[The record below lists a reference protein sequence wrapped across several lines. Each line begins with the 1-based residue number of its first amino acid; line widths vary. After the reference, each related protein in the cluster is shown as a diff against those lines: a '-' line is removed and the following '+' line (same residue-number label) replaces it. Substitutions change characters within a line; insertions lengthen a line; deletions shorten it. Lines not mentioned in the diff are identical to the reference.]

1 VIFPPSSRS
10 VCKKQN
16 GLGKTV
22 PTTVKAE
29 SCLFFWQSLARLIV
43 QVFAHLCQELPMSEK
58 HSIVIEE
65 YLLLLH
71 QLRGA
76 GERLKAVTLAQR
88 LKSSAPT
95 VHATLQH
102 MQRDDLIRMDDKKEI
117 SLTREGERL
126 ACDIAFRHNLAE
138 YFLCNTLGIP
148 WYEVHKHAHQLEH
161 AMTPTVVDK
170 LATFLNY
177 PETCPHGT
185 PMPVHSLP
193 EDCFTLDQAEEGMM
207 VEIMMIAEELLKILH
222 TQQVIPGQKHKVIS
236 RANVMSSMTLQ
247 QEEQQA
253 ILPFHV
259 ADKIHV
265 VQVED

>member
-1 VIFPPSSRS
+1 
-10 VCKKQN
+10 
-16 GLGKTV
+16 
-22 PTTVKAE
+22 
-29 SCLFFWQSLARLIV
+29 
-43 QVFAHLCQELPMSEK
+43 MSEK

-65 YLLLLH
+65 YLLLLY

-95 VHATLQH
+95 VHATPQR
-102 MQRDDLIRMDDKKEI
+102 MQRDDLIQMDDNKEI
-117 SLTREGERL
+117 NLTKEGERL

-138 YFLCNTLGIP
+138 YFLCNTMGIP

-161 AMTPTVVDK
+161 ATTPTVVDK
-170 LATFLNY
+170 LAAFLNY

-193 EDCFTLDQAEEGMM
+193 EDCSTLDHQVEEGMM
-207 VEIMMIAEELLKILH
+207 VKIMMIIEELEDSEELLKILQ
-222 TQQVIPGQKHKVIS
+222 TQQLISGQKHQIIS
-236 RANVMSSMTLQ
+236 RAYVMSSMTLQ